1 MLKIKVEL
9 EALHGFLLV
18 CDLFATQQT
27 TMGMT
32 KEIAKDCVLT
42 YEETIIHEG
51 FEYPETVK
59 LAIEIAT
66 PFAAELAAKLL
77 FKKLTGKVQK
87 IKIERVEIELDE
99 DKIKRILLER
109 ISAEDV
115 PKSNTKNGKGRVP

>member
-1 MLKIKVEL
+1 
-9 EALHGFLLV
+9 
-18 CDLFATQQT
+18 
-27 TMGMT
+27 MT

-42 YEETIIHEG
+42 YEETIIREG

-59 LAIEIAT
+59 LAIEIAN

-77 FKKLTGKVQK
+77 FKKLSGKVQK

-115 PKSNTKNGKGRVP
+115 PKSNTKKRS

>member
-42 YEETIIHEG
+42 YEETIIREG
-51 FEYPETVK
+51 FAYPETVK

-66 PFAAELAAKLL
+66 PLPRNSAKLL
-77 FKKLTGKVQK
+77 FKKLSGKVQK